1 MKSSFRS
8 WLNLA
13 IVQIVLALS
22 LLLTTLFNTNSIVSL
37 INVAVTATTQ
47 IVILFVLLLLQQR
60 WLKKQCYWC

>member
-47 IVILFVLLLLQQR
+47 IVILFVLLL
-60 WLKKQCYWC
+60 